1 VSRPTLDCVSP
12 LCQPGLEE
20 FGPLELN
27 RKYVYL
33 GFGTHQ
39 INVPEKL
46 HYLSKPRLLTSTLR
60 KRSTTM
66 ALGIVTMEK
75 DKSVKQALP
84 WNKTLGQKMNVTLIT
99 TTSMHSAAAAA
110 ITTTSCSISVT
121 MAAVSMAM

>member
-1 VSRPTLDCVSP
+1 
-12 LCQPGLEE
+12 
-20 FGPLELN
+20 
-27 RKYVYL
+27 
-33 GFGTHQ
+33 
-39 INVPEKL
+39 
-46 HYLSKPRLLTSTLR
+46 
-60 KRSTTM
+60 M